1 MRAFL
6 KGLIL
11 LPVAVAV
18 VLLAVANR
26 APVVFSLDP
35 VSADAPHVSVTVP
48 LFALLFAALA
58 LGVVIG
64 GVASWTAQGKHR
76 RAERTHRREA
86 RRLRQEAERLRRTP
100 PAADLYPA
108 LPGSRGTTGA

>member
-1 MRAFL
+1 MAFL
-6 KGLIL
+6 KGLLL

-35 VSADAPHVSVTVP
+35 VSSGAPQISVAVP
-48 LFALLFAALA
+48 LFLLLFAALA

-64 GVASWTAQGKHR
+64 GVASWLAQGRRR
-76 RAERTHRREA
+76 RAGRALRRDVSQ
-86 RRLRQEAERLRRTP
+86 LRQETERLRARSQPREASTL
-100 PAADLYPA
+100 PAVQR
-108 LPGSRGTTGA
+108 GSGI